1 MKIKL
6 LIGTVAAALTMTVS
20 LVSASTIVYASGTVN
35 PWGNT
40 TNDEAMNSAFGASN
54 WSRVNEYTVGMFSNS
69 NFVFLDG
76 SDGNA
81 NEFSSFLEKNGAV
94 ITNYV
99 SNGGHLFL
107 NSAPNQGSSYDM
119 GFGVTLNYAN
129 HYSDTVT
136 VTTEGVAAGL
146 TTGGLTINYQGDY
159 FGHATVSG
167 GNISNLIKGPS
178 GTVFGAKTVGA
189 GFVAFGGQTTTNFH
203 SPSPDS
209 TALLVNELRYV
220 NAGGQNVVTR
230 NAVPENA
237 VPEPATLALF
247 GLGMAGVVLRRR
259 KAAK

>member
-6 LIGTVAAALTMTVS
+6 LIGIVAAALTMTVS
-20 LVSASTIVYASGTVN
+20 LVSASTIVYASGTKN

-40 TNDEAMNSAFGASN
+40 TNDNAMNSAFGAGN
-54 WSRVNEYTVGMFSNS
+54 WTRVNGYKVSMFSGS

-81 NEFSSFLEKNGAV
+81 NEFSGFLAKNGAV
-94 ITNYV
+94 VTDYV

-119 GFGVTLNYAN
+119 GFGVTLNYPN
-129 HYSDTVT
+129 HFSNTVT

-146 TTGGLTINYQGDY
+146 TTGGLTTNYKGGH

-167 GNISNLIKGPS
+167 GNISDLIKGPS

-209 TALLVNELRYV
+209 AALLVNELRYV
-220 NAGGQNVVTR
+220 NAGAPKV
-230 NAVPENA
+230 VPENA

-247 GLGMAGVVLRRR
+247 GLGMAGVVALRRR